1 MKRYLLF
8 PIFILVCLNLYGQS
22 KIDKALKRW
31 NKESVPYIEV
41 EELKNNTS
49 AVLLDARKREE
60 FEVSHFKDAIWVGHN
75 DFQMDQVTEKIAN
88 KDQEIVVYC
97 SIGVR
102 SENIGEKLMKAGY
115 TNVRNLYGGI
125 FQWKNNG
132 LPVFDKNGMETQK
145 VHAFNKQWGKLL
157 KKGEKVYNAATV
169 SN

>member
-8 PIFILVCLNLYGQS
+8 PTLILVCLNVYGQS

-31 NKESVPYIEV
+31 NKESVPYIKV

-49 AVLLDARKREE
+49 AVLLDTRKREE
-60 FEVSHFKDAIWVGHN
+60 FEVSHFEDAIWVGHN
-75 DFQMDQVTEKIAN
+75 DFQIDQVTEKIVN

-125 FQWKNNG
+125 FQWKNDG
-132 LPVFDKNGMETQK
+132 LPVFDQNGIETQK

-157 KKGEKVYNAATV
+157 KKGEKVFDAATV